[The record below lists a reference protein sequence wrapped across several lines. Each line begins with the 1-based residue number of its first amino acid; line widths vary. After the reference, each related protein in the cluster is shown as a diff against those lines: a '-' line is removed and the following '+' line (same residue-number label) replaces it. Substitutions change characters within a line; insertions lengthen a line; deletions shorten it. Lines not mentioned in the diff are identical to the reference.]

1 MVMSSQ
7 LEQRLLE
14 IYQRLLFRYGPQNWW
29 PADGPFEVAVGA
41 ILTQATSWKNVEKAI
56 SNLKEADVLQ
66 SAALR
71 ELELERLY
79 QLIYPCGFYKVK
91 ALKLKAFAKYLAGYG
106 DDLAQLFSQDLDSL
120 RQELLSIYGIGE
132 ETADSILLYAAD
144 RPVFVIDAYT
154 RRILSRLGLLPQAS
168 SYSALQS
175 LFMENLPPD
184 VPLYNEYHALLVRHG
199 KETCRRAPLCQGCCL
214 KDLCSSPRPGL

>member
-14 IYQRLLFRYGPQNWW
+14 IYQRLLSRYGPQNWW
-29 PADGPFEVAVGA
+29 PADEPFEVVVGA

-56 SNLKEADVLQ
+56 FNLKKADALRP
-66 SAALR
+66 AALR
-71 ELELERLY
+71 ELELEELY

-91 ALKLKAFAKYLAGYG
+91 ALKLKAFANHLAGYG
-106 DDLAQLFSQDLDSL
+106 DDLDRLFSQDLGEL

-132 ETADSILLYAAD
+132 ETADSILLYAANK
-144 RPVFVIDAYT
+144 PVFVIDAYT
-154 RRILSRLGLLPQAS
+154 RRIVSRLGLLPQAS

-175 LFMENLPPD
+175 FFMENLPRNTS
-184 VPLYNEYHALLVRHG
+184 LYNEYHALLVRHG